1 MSKKKIL
8 VTGCSGYIGSCLL
21 NFFNTNKNI
30 YGLDKKKP
38 SRWVKIKKKNFYQ
51 CNLLDKKNLSKIL
64 NKISPDLIIHLAAK
78 STVNEKI
85 KNIDYLKNNF
95 LATKNLIST
104 MNSLDI
110 NKIIYSSTAA
120 VYKKKKQTNFRK

>member
-1 MSKKKIL
+1 MSKKIFL
-8 VTGCSGYIGSCLL
+8 ITGCSGYIGGCLL
-21 NFFNTNKNI
+21 NFFNSKQNI

-38 SRWVKIKKKNFYQ
+38 NRWIKIKKKNFYQ
-51 CNLLDKKNLSKIL
+51 CNLLDKKKLSKIL
-64 NKISPDLIIHLAAK
+64 NKINPDLIIHLAAK

-95 LATKNLIST
+95 VATKNLISI
-104 MNSLDI
+104 MNSLNI

-120 VYKKKKQTNFRK
+120 VYKKKIN